1 MTIVESFPTS
11 IVPERDRP
19 AWCPPWCRAH
29 SAQYAADF
37 GTFKSAGGGGRGVD
51 GLAQPSPPHR
61 PRLVLGADSRRWPRA
76 TRSTGSSVPDAAEG
90 YDLAIEAAA
99 DGRWNALTPV
109 HLSLHEPAAHMT
121 GAEARQ
127 LAAYLIRA
135 ARPRRPGRR
144 GHAVVIAS
152 PPRRE
157 RMTAPRPQAMWES
170 SVMP

>member
-1 MTIVESFPTS
+1 MTIVESFPIS
-11 IVPERDRP
+11 IVPERDKP

-37 GTFKSAGGGGRGVD
+37 GTFKTPEEAAEALRDWRSH
-51 GLAQPSPPHR
+51 HR
-61 PRLVLGADSRRWPRA
+61 HIAHVSFWALTHQVAESYPQHWVE
-76 TRSTGSSVPDAAEG
+76 RSDAAEG

-121 GAEARQ
+121 SAEARQ

-135 ARPRRPGRR
+135 AHLVDR
-144 GHAVVIAS
+144 A
-152 PPRRE
+152 E
-157 RMTAPRPQAMWES
+157 EDTQW
-170 SVMP
+170 